1 MIRVRPVYSRGEPL
15 YGQVIAFEAPLYS
28 IVLSDGRL
36 IRGRPA
42 LLEKWMT
49 AWDKRNETKHPIPTV
64 AADAFDKTVYNDKYS
79 NITNRHEGTVPIEK
93 WGRERSFIIKR
104 TLCYRII
111 GVAYFITRR
120 EIFYKVAAE
129 LDDCKMH
136 AHCRRFYK
144 IAAALYSIDG

>member
-1 MIRVRPVYSRGEPL
+1 
-15 YGQVIAFEAPLYS
+15 
-28 IVLSDGRL
+28 
-36 IRGRPA
+36 
-42 LLEKWMT
+42 MT

-93 WGRERSFIIKR
+93 WDVNGRLRLKFKR
-104 TLCYRII
+104 TLCYRIV

-129 LDDCKMH
+129 LDDCEMH

-144 IAAALYSIDG
+144 IAAALYSTDG